1 MKAVRLVNPEESKAP
16 AAEPHPMQRFFGP
29 DSVQAMWAALG
40 RFGADKQAETDDH
53 SHSTSQMQP
62 DPSTVQPH
70 STAHDGLRASALG
83 RISGTRCLWSPAEAT
98 ADGMS
103 C

>member
-40 RFGADKQAETDDH
+40 RFGADKQAEPDDYIH
-53 SHSTSQMQP
+53 SNSQMQP
-62 DPSTVQPH
+62 DSSTVQTYT
-70 STAHDGLRASALG
+70 TAHDALGASALA
-83 RISGTRCLWSPAEAT
+83 RISGKVCLWSSVEAT
-98 ADGMS
+98 TSEIS